1 MTHQKTRN
9 GKPNSSSGNGKG
21 VNRLFF
27 SSFINHAFT
36 LILVLYITT
45 ALQQRLYNLTWGQL
59 KTPKKSFFF
68 YSMWKKTRRF
78 QILLKAC
85 YGFWSDVFKDH
96 IWPQCLAAHM
106 LLPWSKSMYI
116 LGKTRLQ
123 GVSQHV
129 DETVFWCS
137 VIQYQKNL
145 NLYSRHVLYPLR
157 TKKNKMS
164 NEFRFRWKLLLLDW
178 NWALWRAA
186 VVSEAFT
193 QWKCHLSH
201 ALIVCQCSVHQLCV
215 TLWACALA
223 SVMPL

>member
-1 MTHQKTRN
+1 
-9 GKPNSSSGNGKG
+9 
-21 VNRLFF
+21 
-27 SSFINHAFT
+27 
-36 LILVLYITT
+36 
-45 ALQQRLYNLTWGQL
+45 
-59 KTPKKSFFF
+59 
-68 YSMWKKTRRF
+68 MWKKTRRF

-145 NLYSRHVLYPLR
+145 NLYSRLVLYPLR
-157 TKKNKMS
+157 TKKKKNVKRIS
-164 NEFRFRWKLLLLDW
+164 LSVEAATFRLKLGP
-178 NWALWRAA
+178 
-186 VVSEAFT
+186 
-193 QWKCHLSH
+193 
-201 ALIVCQCSVHQLCV
+201 
-215 TLWACALA
+215 LA
-223 SVMPL
+223 SSSRLWSFHTVEMSPVTRTYRLPVQCASALCDPLGLCFSFRHAPVTGISGGGEMETWHVLIPPHKPASFVYKP